1 MSRYTGP
8 KAKRWRRI
16 GQIPDDGAA
25 TTVQRRTYPPGQ
37 HGLRRR
43 AKLSEYAQ
51 QLHEKQKARYT
62 YGLQERQFA
71 NYYRKADAAN
81 GVTGTLLMQMLE
93 RRLDNVVYRLGFA
106 ASRGQSRQMVSHG
119 HVRLNGKKIDIPSY
133 QISAKDEIAL
143 SDAYTK
149 TVTKLRGDDEETE
162 TEAASIP
169 DWLSADSKKLTGT
182 VIELPER
189 TQIDTSI
196 NEQLIVEYY
205 SR

>member
-16 GQIPDDGAA
+16 GQVPADGSA

-43 AKLSEYAQ
+43 AKLSEYAL

-62 YGLQERQFA
+62 YGLQEKQFA
-71 NYYRKADAAN
+71 NYYKKADASS
-81 GVTGTLLMQMLE
+81 GVTGTVLMQTLE
-93 RRLDNVVYRLGFA
+93 RRLDNVVFRLGFA
-106 ASRGQSRQMVSHG
+106 KSRNQSRQLVSHG
-119 HVRLNGKKIDIPSY
+119 HVRLNGQKVDIPSY
-133 QISAKDEIAL
+133 LIKAEDEITFT
-143 SDAYTK
+143 DAYTK
-149 TVTKLRGDDEETE
+149 TVAKGKGDDEETE
-162 TEAASIP
+162 TPSVP
-169 DWLSADSKKLTGT
+169 DWLSADHKKLAGK
-182 VIELPER
+182 VINIPDR
-189 TQIDTSI
+189 NQIDASI